1 MASINHDPVSG
12 LNENIAR
19 KQTLKVD
26 SSRQNNILRIKARK
40 AKVKKRKKKTIIFFC
55 IGKFSMRPFCRYINC
70 HGIKNSLRLRCIRT
84 VINAAV
90 KAGDCQK
97 SRDIKM

>member
-40 AKVKKRKKKTIIFFC
+40 AKVKKRKKKQLFFY

-97 SRDIKM
+97 SRGIKM

>member
-1 MASINHDPVSG
+1 MASINHDPVGG

-40 AKVKKRKKKTIIFFC
+40 TKVKKTIILFLYRKIFNEA
-55 IGKFSMRPFCRYINC
+55 I
-70 HGIKNSLRLRCIRT
+70 L
-84 VINAAV
+84 
-90 KAGDCQK
+90 
-97 SRDIKM
+97 

>member
-1 MASINHDPVSG
+1 MASINHDPVGG

-40 AKVKKRKKKTIIFFC
+40 AKVKNERKKTIILYRKIF
-55 IGKFSMRPFCRYINC
+55 
-70 HGIKNSLRLRCIRT
+70 
-84 VINAAV
+84 
-90 KAGDCQK
+90 Q
-97 SRDIKM
+97 